1 MYSRQVLQSVSLSLR
16 SPAVRL
22 STRLDAEFDITPK
35 LSINFNL
42 YMLVLP
48 FSSYLFIGTE
58 EVIYFSV
65 FSPRRSNCPSNSSA
79 NF

>member
-22 STRLDAEFDITPK
+22 STRLDAEFDITLK

-48 FSSYLFIGTE
+48 FSSSLFIGTE

-65 FSPRRSNCPSNSSA
+65 FSPRPSNCPSNSSA